1 MLLIPAIDLAQGRC
15 VRLRQGDFA
24 RQTHYPAAPRE
35 LLERYK
41 SLGASWVHIVD
52 LDGARQGQRA
62 NQQLITEL
70 ASTASLQLQV
80 GGGLRSAACLEALL
94 GAGAARVVI
103 GSAAVLRPAE
113 VLQWLKR
120 FGAQRVCLA
129 FDVRLEPGGEP
140 QVHTHGWTQRGNLSL
155 WDALAPFGAH
165 VRHVLC
171 TDIARDG
178 MLASPNLELYRQAL
192 ARFPHLKWQASGGVS
207 RAADLG
213 ALARIGLAA
222 AISGKALLEERIR
235 AEELRPFLP
244 DASFP
249 ASTFATAQS

>member
-1 MLLIPAIDLAQGRC
+1 MLLIPAIDLAKGRC
-15 VRLRQGDFA
+15 VRLRQGDFT
-24 RQTHYPAAPRE
+24 RETRYSAAAHE
-35 LLERYK
+35 VLERYRC
-41 SLGASWVHIVD
+41 LGASWVHVVD
-52 LDGARQGQRA
+52 LDGAQHGERA
-62 NQQLITEL
+62 NQRLITDL
-70 ASTASLQLQV
+70 AGPRSLQLQV
-80 GGGLRSAACLEALL
+80 GGGIRSAADIEELL
-94 GAGAARVVI
+94 SARVARVVI
-103 GSAAVLRPAE
+103 GSAAVQRPEE
-113 VLQWLKR
+113 VLHWLKH

-140 QVHTHGWTQRGNLSL
+140 QVHTHGWTQRGSLSL
-155 WDALAPFGAH
+155 WDALAPYGAQ

-178 MLASPNLELYRQAL
+178 MLASPNLELYREAL
-192 ARFPHLKWQASGGVS
+192 ARFPQLQWQASGGVS
-207 RAADLG
+207 SAADLG
-213 ALARIGLAA
+213 ALARLGLAA